1 MSEASIEQRLAAVE
15 SAVRDLQRRLASK
28 PVSPSWLEQ
37 VIGSLK
43 DEPAFDE
50 VIAYGKAMREAD
62 RLSDDHEESD

>member
-15 SAVRDLQRRLASK
+15 SAVHDLQRRLAGK
-28 PVSPSWLEQ
+28 PVAPSWLEQ